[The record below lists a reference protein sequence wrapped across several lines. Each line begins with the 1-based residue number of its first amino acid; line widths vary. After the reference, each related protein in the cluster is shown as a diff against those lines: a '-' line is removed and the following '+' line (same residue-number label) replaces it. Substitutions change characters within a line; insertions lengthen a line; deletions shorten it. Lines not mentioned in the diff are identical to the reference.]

1 MFTKKFWQDA
11 AERVVST
18 AAQAA
23 VASIGT
29 TALIQGID
37 WRVVGGTAATA
48 ALLSL
53 LKCLYATRRGTDPTS
68 ASLVE

>member
-1 MFTKKFWQDA
+1 MWTKKFWQDTL
-11 AERVVST
+11 ERVIAT
-18 AAQAA
+18 AAQSA
-23 VASIGT
+23 VAAIGT
-29 TALIQGID
+29 TAVIQSVD

-53 LKCLYATRRGTDPTS
+53 LKALYASRRGDPTS

>member
-1 MFTKKFWQDA
+1 MWTKKFWKDT
-11 AERVVST
+11 AERVLAT

-23 VASIGT
+23 AGAIGA
-29 TALIQGID
+29 TAVIQGVD

-53 LKCLYATRRGTDPTS
+53 LKALYASRRGDPNS
-68 ASLVE
+68 ASLIE

>member
-1 MFTKKFWQDA
+1 MWTKKFWMDT
-11 AERVVST
+11 AERVIST

-23 VASIGT
+23 AGAIGA
-29 TALIQGID
+29 TALVQAVD

-48 ALLSL
+48 ALLSFC
-53 LKCLYATRRGTDPTS
+53 KALYASRRGDPTS

>member
-1 MFTKKFWQDA
+1 MFTKKFWMDTV
-11 AERVVST
+11 ERVVST
-18 AAQAA
+18 TAQAA
-23 VASIGT
+23 AGAIGT
-29 TALIQGID
+29 TAVIQGVD

-53 LKCLYATRRGTDPTS
+53 LKALYASRRGDPNS